1 MQIGEI
7 GRCHRKLLRVDCGT
21 FCSSGWDP
29 ASWQFGIT
37 ALPPFARVWA
47 SLETRDVVRSKMDS
61 AAWALERLPREF
73 QAIVEAAM
81 RFYRRCPKPGDEQ
94 LTAGDFPM
102 FIKEIR
108 RRAGANA

>member
-1 MQIGEI
+1 M
-7 GRCHRKLLRVDCGT
+7 
-21 FCSSGWDP
+21 
-29 ASWQFGIT
+29 T